1 MKILICDKLD
11 KITIE
16 ELQKLG
22 TCIDVSQDKDKSK
35 KIKENIIDAE
45 IVLVRSDTQINKELL
60 DVSKKLKIIGRSGVG
75 TDNIDIEEASIRNI
89 YVTNTPEANV
99 ISAAELTIGLLI
111 SAARNITVA
120 NNSVKNNEWER
131 SEFIGVELF
140 KKQLGLIGF
149 GKVAKLVSKGM
160 QSFDM
165 KIVFYDPFIES
176 STEHEEKVELEE
188 LLKTS
193 DFISIHVPKNKETIN
208 LVSKEKLSMTKEGS
222 IIINTSRGGLID
234 EQEVFNLVNE
244 NKLYSAGF
252 DVYEKEPP
260 EMSEEKNR
268 SKVITLPHLGA
279 STKEAQARAGQQ
291 LVENIKNI
299 LNEDLSSV
307 VNKNLK

>member
-75 TDNIDIEEASIRNI
+75 TDNIDIQEASIRNI

-111 SAARNITVA
+111 SAARNIAVA

-131 SEFIGVELF
+131 SEFIGVELY

-149 GKVAKLVSKGM
+149 GKVAKLVSKRM

-165 KIVFYDPFIES
+165 KIVFYDPFIDS
-176 STEHEEKVELEE
+176 STKNEEKVELEE

-222 IIINTSRGGLID
+222 IIINTSRGGLVD
-234 EQEVFNLVNE
+234 EQEVFNLVSE

-260 EMSEEKNR
+260 EMNEEKNR

>member
-99 ISAAELTIGLLI
+99 ISAAELTIGLII

-131 SEFIGVELF
+131 SEFIGVELY

-149 GKVAKLVSKGM
+149 GKVAKLVSKRM

-165 KIVFYDPFIES
+165 KIVFYDPFIDS
-176 STEHEEKVELEE
+176 STENEEKVELEE

-222 IIINTSRGGLID
+222 TIINTSRGGLID

>member
-111 SAARNITVA
+111 SAARNITIA

-131 SEFIGVELF
+131 SEFIGVELY

-149 GKVAKLVSKGM
+149 GKVAKLVSKRM

-176 STEHEEKVELEE
+176 STEDEEKVELEE

-222 IIINTSRGGLID
+222 TIINTSRGGLID

>member
-22 TCIDVSQDKDKSK
+22 TCIDVSQDKDKNN
-35 KIKENIIDAE
+35 KIKEIIIDAE

-111 SAARNITVA
+111 STARNIAVA

-131 SEFIGVELF
+131 SEFIGVELY

-149 GKVAKLVSKGM
+149 GKVAKLVSKRM

-165 KIVFYDPFIES
+165 KIVFYDPFIDS
-176 STEHEEKVELEE
+176 STENEEKVELEE

-208 LVSKEKLSMTKEGS
+208 LISKEKLSIVKEGS
-222 IIINTSRGGLID
+222 VIINTSRGGLID

>member
-111 SAARNITVA
+111 SAARNIAVA

-131 SEFIGVELF
+131 SEFIGLELY

-149 GKVAKLVSKGM
+149 GKVAKLVSKRM

-165 KIVFYDPFIES
+165 KIVFYDPFIDS
-176 STEHEEKVELEE
+176 STENEEKVELEE

-222 IIINTSRGGLID
+222 IIIITSRGGLID

-268 SKVITLPHLGA
+268 SKVITLPHLWA

>member
-111 SAARNITVA
+111 SAARNIAVA

-131 SEFIGVELF
+131 SEFIGVELY

-149 GKVAKLVSKGM
+149 GKVAKLVSKRM

-165 KIVFYDPFIES
+165 KIVFYDPFIDS
-176 STEHEEKVELEE
+176 STENEEKVELEE

-222 IIINTSRGGLID
+222 TIINTSRGGLID

>member
-111 SAARNITVA
+111 SAARNIAVA

-131 SEFIGVELF
+131 SEFIGVELY

-149 GKVAKLVSKGM
+149 GKVAKLVSKRM

-165 KIVFYDPFIES
+165 KIVFYDPFIDS
-176 STEHEEKVELEE
+176 STENEEKVELEE

-193 DFISIHVPKNKETIN
+193 DFISIHVVLGDRYRELIKLKEFDMMKKTTF
-208 LVSKEKLSMTKEGS
+208 L
-222 IIINTSRGGLID
+222 INTSRGPI
-234 EQEVFNLVNE
+234 VNF
-244 NKLYSAGF
+244 L
-252 DVYEKEPP
+252 
-260 EMSEEKNR
+260 
-268 SKVITLPHLGA
+268 
-279 STKEAQARAGQQ
+279 
-291 LVENIKNI
+291 
-299 LNEDLSSV
+299 
-307 VNKNLK
+307 

>member
-111 SAARNITVA
+111 SAARNITIA

-131 SEFIGVELF
+131 SEFIGVELY

-149 GKVAKLVSKGM
+149 GKVAKLVSKRM

-165 KIVFYDPFIES
+165 KIVFYDPFIDS
-176 STEHEEKVELEE
+176 STENEEKVELEE

-208 LVSKEKLSMTKEGS
+208 LVSKEKLSIVKEGS
-222 IIINTSRGGLID
+222 VIINTSRGGLID

>member
-35 KIKENIIDAE
+35 KIKENIIDTE

-75 TDNIDIEEASIRNI
+75 TDNIDIQEASIRNI

-111 SAARNITVA
+111 SAARNIAVA

-131 SEFIGVELF
+131 SEFIGVELY

-149 GKVAKLVSKGM
+149 GKVAKLVSKRM

-165 KIVFYDPFIES
+165 KIVFYDPFIDS
-176 STEHEEKVELEE
+176 STENEEKVELEE

>member
-111 SAARNITVA
+111 SAARNIAVA

-149 GKVAKLVSKGM
+149 GKVAKLVSKRM

-176 STEHEEKVELEE
+176 STEDEEKVELEE

>member
-22 TCIDVSQDKDKSK
+22 TCIDVSQDKEKSK

-111 SAARNITVA
+111 SAARNIAVA

-131 SEFIGVELF
+131 SEFIGVELY

-149 GKVAKLVSKGM
+149 GKVAKLVSKRM

-165 KIVFYDPFIES
+165 KIVFYDPFIDS
-176 STEHEEKVELEE
+176 STENEEKVELEE

-208 LVSKEKLSMTKEGS
+208 LISKEKLSIVKEGS
-222 IIINTSRGGLID
+222 VIINTSRGGLID

-260 EMSEEKNR
+260 EMNEEKNR

>member
-22 TCIDVSQDKDKSK
+22 TCIDVSQDKEKSK

-111 SAARNITVA
+111 SAARNIAVA

-131 SEFIGVELF
+131 SEFIGVELY

-149 GKVAKLVSKGM
+149 GKVAKLVSKRM

-176 STEHEEKVELEE
+176 STENEEKVELEE

-208 LVSKEKLSMTKEGS
+208 LISKEKLSIVKEGS
-222 IIINTSRGGLID
+222 VIINTSRGGLID

-260 EMSEEKNR
+260 EMNEEKNR

-279 STKEAQARAGQQ
+279 STKEAQGRAGQQ

-307 VNKNLK
+307 LNKNLK

>member
-60 DVSKKLKIIGRSGVG
+60 DVSKKLKIRGRSGVG

-111 SAARNITVA
+111 SAARNIAVA

-131 SEFIGVELF
+131 SEFIGVELY

-149 GKVAKLVSKGM
+149 GKVAKLVSKRM

-165 KIVFYDPFIES
+165 KIVFYDPFIDS
-176 STEHEEKVELEE
+176 STENEEKVYMYLNEIRTMFPKENLY
-188 LLKTS
+188 KTLRALAFRMS
-193 DFISIHVPKNKETIN
+193 PG
-208 LVSKEKLSMTKEGS
+208 EKFQSM
-222 IIINTSRGGLID
+222 RCR
-234 EQEVFNLVNE
+234 
-244 NKLYSAGF
+244 SAGQTR
-252 DVYEKEPP
+252 VSWISY
-260 EMSEEKNR
+260 S
-268 SKVITLPHLGA
+268 G
-279 STKEAQARAGQQ
+279 
-291 LVENIKNI
+291 
-299 LNEDLSSV
+299 
-307 VNKNLK
+307 